1 MNTIDI
7 VILVILG
14 FGAFKGYSRGFIV
27 ESLSFLA
34 FFLGLFLALEFTIP
48 TTEWL
53 FGSTSYHELASI
65 LIFIAL
71 FILLSLAIK
80 AGAKV
85 LKGIIDTTIFGTL
98 DNLIG
103 AVAGVLKWIFV
114 LSIIIWVFDSVGFD
128 IEDRYAADAVI
139 FPYIVD
145 IGPGIFHW
153 LSKIMPFIQDL
164 IDSLENMPQ
173 KDDGLMTSIVT
184 SINEGRE
191 KI

>member
-1 MNTIDI
+1 MNTFDI
-7 VILVILG
+7 IILIILG
-14 FGAFKGYSRGFIV
+14 CGAFKGYTRGFIV

-53 FGSTSYHELASI
+53 FGSTSYYEFASI
-65 LIFIAL
+65 LIFITL

-98 DNLIG
+98 DNIVG
-103 AVAGVLKWIFV
+103 ALAGVLKWIFV

-128 IEDRYAADAVI
+128 IEDRYAADAII

-145 IGPGIFHW
+145 IGPDLFRW

-164 IDSLENMPQ
+164 IDSLENMPK

>member
-14 FGAFKGYSRGFIV
+14 LGAFKGYNRGFIV

-53 FGSTSYHELASI
+53 FGNSSYHQLSSI
-65 LIFIAL
+65 LIFIVL
-71 FILLSLAIK
+71 FIILSLAIK

-85 LKGIIDTTIFGTL
+85 LKGIIDRTVFGTL
-98 DNLIG
+98 DNMVG
-103 AVAGVLKWIFV
+103 ALSGILKWIFV
-114 LSIIIWVFDSVGFD
+114 LSILIWVFDSVGFD
-128 IEDRYAADAVI
+128 IEDRYAADAII

-145 IGPGIFHW
+145 IGPEIFLW
-153 LSKIMPFIQDL
+153 LSKIMPFIQNL
-164 IDSLENMPQ
+164 IDSLENLS
-173 KDDGLMTSIVT
+173 KKGDGLMTSLVT
-184 SINEGRE
+184 ST
-191 KI
+191 K